1 MNRDELKIMPIV
13 SKYNN
18 EQFDALMN
26 DLITALEKHKAPV
39 DLSLMVLG
47 NLTTN
52 IINGMA
58 PAQRQAILALRADPE
73 VAALMAAGLAEFG
86 GPVRILLATADRTAQ
101 MFEAAWDR
109 DDPRIHR
116 CHGAGHAYVEPAH
129 RAWLEAQLLEMLR
142 A

>member
-1 MNRDELKIMPIV
+1 MPIV

-58 PAQRQAILALRADPE
+58 PAQRQAIAKSFAQALQSS
-73 VAALMAAGLAEFG
+73 VN
-86 GPVRILLATADRTAQ
+86 
-101 MFEAAWDR
+101 
-109 DDPRIHR
+109 DDQ
-116 CHGAGHAYVEPAH
+116 AH
-129 RAWLEAQLLEMLR
+129 
-142 A
+142 